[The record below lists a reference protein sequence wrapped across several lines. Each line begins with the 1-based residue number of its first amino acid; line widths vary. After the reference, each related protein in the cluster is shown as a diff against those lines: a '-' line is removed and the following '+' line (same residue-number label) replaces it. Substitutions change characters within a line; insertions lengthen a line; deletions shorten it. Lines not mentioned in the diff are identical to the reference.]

1 MTKTFDSIKCRELSR
16 KNFKQLGGFLLAF
29 GVMKDNFTFE
39 RNFNLNFFSFKSIIQ
54 NFFIFLQ
61 ETNLRRGTFAQS

>member
-16 KNFKQLGGFLLAF
+16 KNFKQVGGFLPAF

-39 RNFNLNFFSFKSIIQ
+39 RNFNLNFLSLKNIIQ
-54 NFFIFLQ
+54 NFLIFLQ
-61 ETNLRRGTFAQS
+61 ETNLRLETFAQS